1 MEPWVGYYDIFLR
14 GAFGSFLDVLRE
26 VSFSP
31 MMAQYL
37 TMLENK
43 GMAADGAYPDENF
56 AREIMQV
63 RAAARTRD
71 DALRLCLPC
80 PLN

>member
-1 MEPWVGYYDIFLR
+1 VEPWVGYYDIFLR

-63 RAAARTRD
+63 RWPQLERGTMPSGFA
-71 DALRLCLPC
+71 CLAH
-80 PLN
+80 